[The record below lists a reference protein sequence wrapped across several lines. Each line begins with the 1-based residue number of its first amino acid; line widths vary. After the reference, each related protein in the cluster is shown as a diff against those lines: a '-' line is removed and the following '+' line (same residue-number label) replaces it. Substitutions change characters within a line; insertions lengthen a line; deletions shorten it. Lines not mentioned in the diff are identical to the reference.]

1 MSTDLSAGGWTQTPG
16 VVTQPGPRG
25 QMTSASRASQPSN
38 LLIGWLEH
46 MLQIFQEN
54 LWKII
59 YKFLPC
65 FSIKCSTCVHF
76 LIMFPTFWINSRLL
90 MKLVEKGRLQSGL
103 VCGTSQLACLFI
115 FILLCHSGF
124 RSIRTQVDSFT
135 GRFVYNWVNSFAIE
149 SICTLP
155 CQKIWFL
162 IYYRNL
168 LILGEWY
175 LTLC

>member
-124 RSIRTQVDSFT
+124 RSIRAQVDHSQVDLFT
-135 GRFVYNWVNSFAIE
+135 TGSIRLQLSQFAPYPVRKFGFWFIIGISWFWVNDI
-149 SICTLP
+149 
-155 CQKIWFL
+155 
-162 IYYRNL
+162 
-168 LILGEWY
+168 
-175 LTLC
+175 